1 MRTQRFGRRLPNISG
16 GVSPCLAFRGAVRC
30 GVGLP
35 CMERTG
41 AVMQIVL
48 DRAGPEQRGWYA
60 NPVER

>member
-1 MRTQRFGRRLPNISG
+1 
-16 GVSPCLAFRGAVRC
+16 
-30 GVGLP
+30 
-35 CMERTG
+35 MERTG